1 MSAVKIKQE
10 NRTTILVSIAIS
22 LSFSIVSFY
31 PLFTLI
37 PDRLYITSPLDIASP
52 VFAGRTMPNITTN
65 ELGPCGIDPRNLS
78 CIPAPCEQV
87 PPPQSCLDNSDMHNN
102 TNNSNSI
109 AFYTKGPD
117 MPTPRSE
124 AAVASI
130 GTRIYTVGGAPGALN
145 IVEIYD
151 AADAMWVS
159 SKKDGSSSVAPLP
172 VGLNY
177 AAADSYNGKL
187 YVVGGFLEGRI
198 ASTYLFVYDP
208 IENTWTRG
216 ADMPTPRAALTAKII
231 NGILYAVG
239 GTNEN
244 SSALN
249 VVEAYNVSNN
259 RWTINLDPMP
269 TARQH
274 LSSAVVEGKLY
285 VTGGRISDPSTN
297 LNSTEQFDPK
307 LSSWTI
313 LTDMPS
319 KRSDLAVAAIGDEI
333 YVFGGESS
341 NHVFNSNEKYSTR
354 TDSWTSQIPLPTARH
369 GLAAAV
375 VDKDIYLIGGRLEP
389 IRSSPAAT
397 LVEIYHTDGSAMIT
411 PKE

>member
-130 GTRIYTVGGAPGALN
+130 GTRIYASL
-145 IVEIYD
+145 IV
-151 AADAMWVS
+151 
-159 SKKDGSSSVAPLP
+159 PL
-172 VGLNY
+172 
-177 AAADSYNGKL
+177 KL
-187 YVVGGFLEGRI
+187 
-198 ASTYLFVYDP
+198 
-208 IENTWTRG
+208 
-216 ADMPTPRAALTAKII
+216 
-231 NGILYAVG
+231 
-239 GTNEN
+239 
-244 SSALN
+244 
-249 VVEAYNVSNN
+249 
-259 RWTINLDPMP
+259 
-269 TARQH
+269 
-274 LSSAVVEGKLY
+274 
-285 VTGGRISDPSTN
+285 
-297 LNSTEQFDPK
+297 
-307 LSSWTI
+307 
-313 LTDMPS
+313 
-319 KRSDLAVAAIGDEI
+319 
-333 YVFGGESS
+333 
-341 NHVFNSNEKYSTR
+341 
-354 TDSWTSQIPLPTARH
+354 
-369 GLAAAV
+369 
-375 VDKDIYLIGGRLEP
+375 
-389 IRSSPAAT
+389 
-397 LVEIYHTDGSAMIT
+397 
-411 PKE
+411 